1 MFWFFSREAC
11 GIPAPQPGIETT
23 PLALE
28 SKVLITGPPGK
39 SSFYILDNSPLLD
52 VSFANIFSQSM
63 SCLPIFLIL
72 SFTEQK
78 FLNFNEVQLIN
89 YFFHVSCLCCST

>member
-72 SFTEQK
+72 SFTEH
-78 FLNFNEVQLIN
+78 LIRRD
-89 YFFHVSCLCCST
+89 STELPSSLSFVYLHRAKAM